1 MLPKGKIMF
10 VNLLFYQ
17 CLVFCPFWSFYH
29 HQWVWS
35 TISFF
40 ADAFFLPPQ
49 YSLYLYI
56 SSISLPQSVGRFV
69 KIVLKISLF
78 YIYRRH
84 SNRKPERSWNKQI
97 IAVFIQLKATY
108 SDYEFDFGSISNAAQ
123 LCETFWNFNEKEN
136 SVSLKKFHK
145 DAMQPGSQKLH
156 LMVMTPL

>member
-1 MLPKGKIMF
+1 MLPKRKIMSCF
-10 VNLLFYQ
+10 LLILIFLSPPMSLVNYFYL
-17 CLVFCPFWSFYH
+17 CRR
-29 HQWVWS
+29 
-35 TISFF
+35 I
-40 ADAFFLPPQ
+40 FLPPQ

-84 SNRKPERSWNKQI
+84 SNRKPERSWNIQNIMVKSNSRPHIQI
-97 IAVFIQLKATY
+97 MSLTLEASQMQR
-108 SDYEFDFGSISNAAQ
+108 SN
-123 LCETFWNFNEKEN
+123 LCETSWNFNEKEN